1 MPKQVSCCSRD
12 PCVLPAWQPSVKEKC
27 ISLKQLMLKGSPFKK
42 HTLSI
47 FLILEDTPAAF
58 LSNLS
63 PTKQSRGL
71 VTQT

>member
-1 MPKQVSCCSRD
+1 
-12 PCVLPAWQPSVKEKC
+12 VKEKC